1 MPQNDV
7 VTLPHNSPAIQHT
20 TQFTPDQVELIK
32 RTICKGATH
41 DELQLFLQQC
51 RRTGLDPF
59 SRQIHAIKRYDAGQG
74 REVMAIQ
81 TSIDGLRLIADRTGN
96 YTGQLGPMWCAEDGA
111 WHDVWLAKE
120 PPKAAKVAVIR
131 QNFTEPCWAVARF
144 DSYAQRRK
152 DGTLVRMWAAMPD
165 VMIAKCAEALA
176 LRKAFPQELSGLYT
190 NDEMAQ
196 ADNPR
201 DAAPPTPLMKK
212 LANTLPDLDK
222 FASDTASVTSEQIDG
237 ETGEIVGDLLADTEP
252 PPERDILGEARSA
265 SLRGT
270 EVFRDFWVGLS
281 QPERNSIRKHLKE
294 FERAAKAADDPFGL
308 PPVQQEADK

>member
-7 VTLPHNSPAIQHT
+7 VTLPHNSPPIQHT
-20 TQFTPDQVELIK
+20 TQFTADQVELIK
-32 RTICKGATH
+32 RTICKGATD

-74 REVMAIQ
+74 REVMAFQ
-81 TSIDGLRLIADRTGN
+81 TSIDGLRLIAERTGT
-96 YTGQLGPMWCAEDGA
+96 YTGQLGPLWCGEDGA
-111 WHDVWLAKE
+111 WYDVWLAKE

-152 DGTLVRMWAAMPD
+152 DGTLSRMWATMPD
-165 VMIAKCAEALA
+165 VMVAKCAEALA

-196 ADNPR
+196 ADIQVINK
-201 DAAPPTPLMKK
+201 APTPS
-212 LANTLPDLDK
+212 NTLSDLDK
-222 FASDTASVTSEQIDG
+222 FASVTSDTVDE
-237 ETGEIVGDLLADTEP
+237 ETGEVHSEVSGDLLADTEP